1 MADVHNLREE
11 DEEENEEDECQGKEE
26 GEDNYDGGRG

>member
-1 MADVHNLREE
+1 MADVHNLRE